1 MRPRLVSVFKM
12 ENKFNSLVNIHVDM
26 INLDNKS
33 SYLFGRDTNVTDYPI
48 LHPSLSKQHAV
59 LQFRMIR
66 SKNEFGDVS
75 ESVK

>member
-1 MRPRLVSVFKM
+1 
-12 ENKFNSLVNIHVDM
+12 M
-26 INLDNKS
+26 INLNSKS
-33 SYLFGRDTNVTDYPI
+33 SYLFGRDTSVTDYPI